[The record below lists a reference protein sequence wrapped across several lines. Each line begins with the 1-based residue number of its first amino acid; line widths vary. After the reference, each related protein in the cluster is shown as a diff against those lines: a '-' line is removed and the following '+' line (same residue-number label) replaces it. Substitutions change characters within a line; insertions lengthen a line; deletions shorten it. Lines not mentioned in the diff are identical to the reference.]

1 MSEEFKIQLVEPKNP
16 ALHTIASV
24 NPFDEKDV
32 DWEKRQDEMIQLMKD
47 RFGIGLA
54 SPQLGMGYSCLLYT
68 SPSPRD

>member
-32 DWEKRQDEMIQLMKD
+32 DWEKRQDLSQCLHRGQL
-47 RFGIGLA
+47 
-54 SPQLGMGYSCLLYT
+54 
-68 SPSPRD
+68 

>member
-47 RFGIGLA
+47 RLSLIHI
-54 SPQLGMGYSCLLYT
+54 
-68 SPSPRD
+68 

>member
-32 DWEKRQDEMIQLMKD
+32 DNSNFIKPLPWLNYSYHFSVSLKRQIIILIHKGRQI
-47 RFGIGLA
+47 FSI
-54 SPQLGMGYSCLLYT
+54 
-68 SPSPRD
+68 